1 MTARPRRVALG
12 LLLGLLASAARAEAP
27 ESPADG
33 VRPPS
38 ARPAAPAPEPAAD
51 PPIIQRLRERGVTAE
66 SVGSIGRDDLRI
78 WRLVAADGQPT
89 MVLTTKEGF
98 LLQGQVFAPNDGS
111 LLVATQGNPPLLRD
125 KKDRLKHGFPLL
137 RDPSS
142 ARSEGAPP
150 AATPPLAAVR
160 AATPAPSAAA
170 GPSAPP
176 PASVTPAAGPSAA
189 TLWAQLGQATVI
201 EEGAVGA
208 PLVYIFIDPFCRYC
222 HQQWTM
228 LRAKVRQG
236 QLRVRWAPVAVL
248 EVSLRQRSVVMGL
261 LDPPSAATL
270 AGWMEYRRASP
281 QQSEAAQRALARN
294 LALFVALG
302 VRSVPAL
309 VYKDQAGELVV
320 KAGVTPL

>member
-12 LLLGLLASAARAEAP
+12 LLLGLLSSAARAEAP

-33 VRPPS
+33 VRAPS
-38 ARPAAPAPEPAAD
+38 APAPDSAAD

-66 SVGSIGRDDLRI
+66 FVGSIGRDDLRI
-78 WRLVAADGQPT
+78 WRLLAADGQPT

-137 RDPSS
+137 RDTPPAPADAAPS
-142 ARSEGAPP
+142 
-150 AATPPLAAVR
+150 AATPP
-160 AATPAPSAAA
+160 AAA
-170 GPSAPP
+170 GPSAPR

-222 HQQWTM
+222 HQQWAM
-228 LRAKVRQG
+228 LRDRVRRG

-248 EVSLRQRSVVMGL
+248 DVSLRQVGVVMGL
-261 LDPPSAATL
+261 LDRPSAAAL
-270 AGWMEYRRASP
+270 ADWMQHRRASQ
-281 QQSEAAQRALARN
+281 QQSEAAQLALARN

-309 VYKDQAGELVV
+309 VYKDQAGELVL